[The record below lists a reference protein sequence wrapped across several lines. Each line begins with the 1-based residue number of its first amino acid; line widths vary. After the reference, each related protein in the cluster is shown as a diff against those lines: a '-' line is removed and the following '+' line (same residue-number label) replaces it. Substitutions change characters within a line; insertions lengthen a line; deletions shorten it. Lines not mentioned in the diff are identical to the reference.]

1 MGAASLRPRD
11 PMPPASG
18 NTPYILEPKKR
29 PKQSRSRAT
38 YDSIVRAC
46 EELLPERGY
55 LGLTTNE
62 IAERA
67 GVNIASLYEYFHT
80 KDAIV
85 AEVADRAVLRSIA
98 AFRAHLDDAMGLPL
112 RESLRFWIRLMYEQV
127 KKEEKLAS
135 ALLFTVPFIMSVP
148 SVQGVHALVAELVKH
163 AYGMRPDRERELT
176 AESLY
181 LVQTL
186 TAGAVLG
193 LVLVPNTGI
202 DHDAV
207 LEALANRIYRW
218 LD

>member
-1 MGAASLRPRD
+1 
-11 PMPPASG
+11 MPKATGS
-18 NTPYILEPKKR
+18 TPYILEPKKR
-29 PKQSRSRAT
+29 PKQSRSRLT
-38 YDSIVRAC
+38 YDAIVGAC

-98 AFRAHLDDAMGLPL
+98 AFRAHLDEAMALPL
-112 RESLRFWIRLMYEQV
+112 REMLHFWIRLMYEQV
-127 KKEEKLAS
+127 KQEEKLAS

-148 SVQGVHALVAELVKH
+148 SVQGVHVLVTELVKH
-163 AYGMRPDRERELT
+163 AYGRRPDRGRELS

-181 LVQTL
+181 LMQTM
-186 TAGAVLG
+186 TAGTVLS
-193 LVLVPNTGI
+193 LVLMPNTEI

-207 LEALANRIYRW
+207 LSALADRIYRW